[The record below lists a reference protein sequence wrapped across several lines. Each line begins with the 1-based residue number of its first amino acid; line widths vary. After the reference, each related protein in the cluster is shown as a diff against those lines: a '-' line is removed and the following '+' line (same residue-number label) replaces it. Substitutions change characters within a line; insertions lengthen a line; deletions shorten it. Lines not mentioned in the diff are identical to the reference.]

1 MGFTLVESL
10 DEYGNPIS
18 TIGEYFYDGD
28 GKRVKK
34 VVPSTGETTVFVYD
48 ASGKLAAEYSTIV
61 ETQNPKVSYLTAD
74 HLGSPRITTDENGQV
89 ISRRDF
95 QPFGEEIA
103 TSQRTQGLGYAGDTV
118 RQKFTSYERDK
129 ETDLD
134 FAQARMYSKNLGRFT
149 TVDPYNIN
157 LEKQYAE
164 NYDDANQLL
173 LEYITKP
180 LRWNRYVYTLNN
192 PLNYVD
198 PDGERETAHVN
209 IVYDKE
215 TIGTEEKAKKLTE
228 KIVADAIKVYKA
240 AGIDLVITYSAGNA
254 SSNSA
259 LGDNKQKITE
269 GKVNG
274 ALNVFISNDLDNL
287 TGGKSNTDSGE
298 SFINYGR
305 GVGTVAAREPDE
317 GLLSHEI
324 GHQFGYSA
332 AKFGDL
338 TAESLVEN
346 ANDAL
351 RNGRTTITEYVP
363 PVTGRNS
370 TQVPQP
376 RRTGYI
382 TKELPAIAVYR
393 NGAKRFEYGSFRG
406 H

>member
-1 MGFTLVESL
+1 
-10 DEYGNPIS
+10 
-18 TIGEYFYDGD
+18 
-28 GKRVKK
+28 
-34 VVPSTGETTVFVYD
+34 
-48 ASGKLAAEYSTIV
+48 
-61 ETQNPKVSYLTAD
+61 
-74 HLGSPRITTDENGQV
+74 
-89 ISRRDF
+89 
-95 QPFGEEIA
+95 
-103 TSQRTQGLGYAGDTV
+103 LGYAGDTV